1 MRKLLAWSFI
11 MFYVYTAGLW
21 LCGPSNIR
29 GLLLTPTRTVFN
41 YLGLWQEFSV
51 FGPNPRKKNLNLTAT
66 ITYEDGTK
74 REWALRRMEQL
85 TPYQKMFGEK
95 MRKFTVEY
103 LAWPENSYLY
113 PDFAHYLAVEQLKQG
128 LRPKQIELVSHFAYT
143 PPPEQGIG
151 KPPLPHSNSELLY
164 TYQVSKEFRL

>member
-1 MRKLLAWSFI
+1 MRKALAWSFI
-11 MFYVYTAGLW
+11 IFYVYTAGLW

-29 GLLLTPTRTVFN
+29 GLLLTPTRAVFN

-74 REWALRRMEQL
+74 REWALSRMEQL

-95 MRKFTVEY
+95 MR
-103 LAWPENSYLY
+103 
-113 PDFAHYLAVEQLKQG
+113 
-128 LRPKQIELVSHFAYT
+128 
-143 PPPEQGIG
+143 
-151 KPPLPHSNSELLY
+151 
-164 TYQVSKEFRL
+164 